1 MSLWTR
7 MRDRVKR
14 DRSGRHLGE
23 ADAPSDAGP
32 GSSRATG
39 GGPEAA
45 GPEPTGSTGTG
56 STGSGTTGT
65 AQSETYVGRVGGDD
79 DAGAAQESGA
89 ERRAQAEDPTEP
101 RPN

>member
-7 MRDRVKR
+7 IRDRVKQ
-14 DRSGRHLGE
+14 DRGGRHLGE

-56 STGSGTTGT
+56 TTGT

-89 ERRAQAEDPTEP
+89 ERRAQAEDPNQP

>member
-1 MSLWTR
+1 

-45 GPEPTGSTGTG
+45 GREPTGSTGTG
-56 STGSGTTGT
+56 TTGST
-65 AQSETYVGRVGGDD
+65 QSETYVGRVGGDD

-89 ERRAQAEDPTEP
+89 ERRADAEDQP

>member
-1 MSLWTR
+1 MGERIMSLWTR
-7 MRDRVKR
+7 IRDRVKR

-23 ADAPSDAGP
+23 PDAPSDSGP

-56 STGSGTTGT
+56 TTGT

-79 DAGAAQESGA
+79 DAGAAEESGA
-89 ERRAQAEDPTEP
+89 ERRARAEDPNQS